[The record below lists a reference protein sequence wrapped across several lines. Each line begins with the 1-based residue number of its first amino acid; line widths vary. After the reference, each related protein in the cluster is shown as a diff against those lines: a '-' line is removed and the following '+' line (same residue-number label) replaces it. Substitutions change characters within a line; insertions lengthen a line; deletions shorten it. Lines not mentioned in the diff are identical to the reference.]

1 MARFFPSTLRGSAFA
16 FAVAFAAGA
25 QDNNAAEEL
34 QFSSDTL
41 VLDGQTNM
49 MRAQQPRITQGNLH
63 IAADDALA
71 TGFEFDEAG
80 EFRLTG
86 NVRVDVD
93 TASMQ
98 ASSAVFTYANGQLSR
113 GELEGTPVRFSEV
126 DAATQRRV
134 TGHAGKMSFDNV
146 ARTLRMT
153 GDATVQLD
161 SREVLGC
168 DLIYDFRAALYHSIR
183 ILKPGGVLLINFPCR
198 SGYPVNGIPLGS
210 GQCAHV
216 YWWFTPCL
224 VEAVLGELG
233 IDEHHRQLQSYGN
246 YFALAAYMAG
256 IPSEE
261 LTRQELET
269 IDPDFPLLICARIQ
283 KPRDWSPRQ
292 RPGS

>member
-113 GELEGTPVRFSEV
+113 GELEGTPVSFT
-126 DAATQRRV
+126 DIDPATQRTV
-134 TGHAGKMSFDNV
+134 TGRADKLSYDNV
-146 ARTLRMT
+146 ARTLRIT
-153 GDATVQLD
+153 GEASVVYPT
-161 SREVLGC
+161 REVIGC
-168 DLIYDFRAALYHSIR
+168 DLIYDFGTEKVSSGSADCEGGFRFIFRRDSAEPDAA
-183 ILKPGGVLLINFPCR
+183 P
-198 SGYPVNGIPLGS
+198 
-210 GQCAHV
+210 
-216 YWWFTPCL
+216 
-224 VEAVLGELG
+224 
-233 IDEHHRQLQSYGN
+233 
-246 YFALAAYMAG
+246 
-256 IPSEE
+256 
-261 LTRQELET
+261 
-269 IDPDFPLLICARIQ
+269 DPPQ
-283 KPRDWSPRQ
+283 
-292 RPGS
+292 